1 MGRKRLVNIP
11 NIRFKPR
18 FFKTPFFIVAVH
30 RAPGPMDIDLK
41 SLRLILVPC
50 INQQK
55 CISNEEVVM
64 NERSGAVTMK
74 GNPLTLL
81 GNKLETGDKAPD
93 VELLGNDLQPVRLSA
108 FSGKVVIISS
118 VPSLDTP
125 VCDMET
131 RRFNT
136 EAANLGDDVAIAV
149 ISMDLPFAQARW
161 CGAAGVDKLTTL
173 SDHRS
178 AAFGE
183 AYGVLIKEL
192 RLLARS
198 IFVVDRSGAI
208 QYIQHVKEI
217 SEEPDYGA
225 VIAAARNLL

>member
-1 MGRKRLVNIP
+1 MN
-11 NIRFKPR
+11 
-18 FFKTPFFIVAVH
+18 A
-30 RAPGPMDIDLK
+30 RA
-41 SLRLILVPC
+41 
-50 INQQK
+50 
-55 CISNEEVVM
+55 
-64 NERSGAVTMK
+64 GAVTMK
-74 GNPLTLL
+74 GNPLTLV
-81 GNKLETGDKAPD
+81 GKEVAVGDQAPD
-93 VELLGNDLQPVRLSA
+93 IELLGNDLQPVNLSA
-108 FSGKVVIISS
+108 FRGKVIIISS

-136 EAANLGDDVAIAV
+136 EAANLGADVAIAT

-161 CGAAGVDKLTTL
+161 CGAAGVEKVKTF

-198 IFVVDRSGAI
+198 IFVIDRNGVI

-217 SEEPDYGA
+217 SEEPDYDA
-225 VIAAARNLL
+225 VISAARNLL